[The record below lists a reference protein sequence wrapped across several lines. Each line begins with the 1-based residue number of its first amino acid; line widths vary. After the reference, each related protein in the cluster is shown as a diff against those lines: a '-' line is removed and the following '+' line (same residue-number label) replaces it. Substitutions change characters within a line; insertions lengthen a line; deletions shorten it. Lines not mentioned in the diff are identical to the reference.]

1 MQSGK
6 KIPKWM
12 PRARVGIYVGKS
24 LRHARSVSLVLN
36 PRTGLVSPQY
46 HCKYDD
52 TFETVRG
59 LREDTH
65 GTWKEKCGFSKAS
78 TTTKQSTTTT
88 TTTTRAKVP
97 VELEDVQVPE
107 VLNEVLDGTNEYQE
121 EVLPPDIDVPEQAHE
136 EHEGAPVL
144 PPHEGANVPEPIVHG
159 TRRSTR
165 AWRPTQRYLEG
176 KEQEA
181 VSLPAAARIAEYDEE
196 CKTFIDDVH
205 PFSVLASTDGDT
217 MYWDQAIK

>member
-1 MQSGK
+1 MHAYNDVPRVGEEKSRIERFSGSDIHPNLRHHHHFGVPVYVLDSSMQSGK

-36 PRTGLVSPQY
+36 PRTGLASPQY

-59 LREDTH
+59 LREDSH
-65 GTWKEKCGFSKAS
+65 GTWKENCGFSKAS
-78 TTTKQSTTTT
+78 TTTKRTTTT
-88 TTTTRAKVP
+88 TTSAKVP

-121 EVLPPDIDVPEQAHE
+121 DLLPPDIDVPEQTHE

-144 PPHEGANVPEPIVHG
+144 HPHEGANVPEPIVHG

-165 AWRPTQRYLEG
+165 A
-176 KEQEA
+176 
-181 VSLPAAARIAEYDEE
+181 
-196 CKTFIDDVH
+196 
-205 PFSVLASTDGDT
+205 
-217 MYWDQAIK
+217 